1 MLQKGRSGH
10 KIKLLTS
17 KYVVLN
23 VVFSYIKCSAS
34 HHTEYYHCSE
44 WEGMLDILN
53 NVFKILSH
61 NTSIGRRRS
70 EVGMVEGVFGIA
82 LSM

>member
-1 MLQKGRSGH
+1 MLEKSRSGL

-23 VVFSYIKCSAS
+23 EVFSYIKCSAN
-34 HHTEYYHCSE
+34 HHSEYNHFSV

-53 NVFKILSH
+53 NVFLKSDH

-70 EVGMVEGVFGIA
+70 EGGMVEGVFGIA